1 MKILHVAK
9 YYSPVPGGIESVN
22 KLIVDNLK
30 EDIHHVF
37 CFNQSCRTVYER
49 KGNVEITRVATL
61 GVVASQP
68 LSIVYPLLLRKTLK
82 HFKPD
87 VVHFHYPNPL
97 GAFFLNSVL
106 PKNIKLIVHWH
117 SDIVAQHR
125 LHKLVGGIERHLLK
139 RADIILATSPNY
151 AKCSI
156 PLSPFFKK
164 IRILP
169 CAITPTD
176 FDLST
181 ADEEQVQKLRT
192 VYGNKPVILFLG
204 RHVEYKGI
212 EYLLQAEKYIKSDCE
227 FVIVGSGPL
236 TEGLKARYTSPRI
249 HWIGQIKDEEKK
261 ICYALANI
269 FVFPSITRNE
279 AFGVVLLE
287 AMYCLCP
294 VVDYTIIGSG
304 VNWVAKNGETCI
316 ECENRSVTQF
326 AEAIDYLLM
335 NPSLRHI
342 MGENAHNRVLKN
354 FTSER
359 VITYLKGLY
368 QELIMGVI

>member
-1 MKILHVAK
+1 MKILHVGK

-37 CFNQSCRTVYER
+37 CFNQSCRNVYER

-97 GAFFLNSVL
+97 GAFFLNRVL

-125 LHKLVGGIERHLLK
+125 LHKFIGGIERHLLR

-156 PLSPFFKK
+156 L
-164 IRILP
+164 
-169 CAITPTD
+169 
-176 FDLST
+176 
-181 ADEEQVQKLRT
+181 
-192 VYGNKPVILFLG
+192 
-204 RHVEYKGI
+204 
-212 EYLLQAEKYIKSDCE
+212 
-227 FVIVGSGPL
+227 
-236 TEGLKARYTSPRI
+236 
-249 HWIGQIKDEEKK
+249 
-261 ICYALANI
+261 
-269 FVFPSITRNE
+269 
-279 AFGVVLLE
+279 
-287 AMYCLCP
+287 
-294 VVDYTIIGSG
+294 
-304 VNWVAKNGETCI
+304 
-316 ECENRSVTQF
+316 
-326 AEAIDYLLM
+326 
-335 NPSLRHI
+335 
-342 MGENAHNRVLKN
+342 
-354 FTSER
+354 
-359 VITYLKGLY
+359 
-368 QELIMGVI
+368 